1 MKLAL
6 SDKLPSTAYWREPV
20 KSSRFRMVDAEF
32 PTFPWDNA
40 DRCRIADFL
49 EASQEELVSGLVY
62 TALMG

>member
-1 MKLAL
+1 
-6 SDKLPSTAYWREPV
+6 
-20 KSSRFRMVDAEF
+20 MVDAEF